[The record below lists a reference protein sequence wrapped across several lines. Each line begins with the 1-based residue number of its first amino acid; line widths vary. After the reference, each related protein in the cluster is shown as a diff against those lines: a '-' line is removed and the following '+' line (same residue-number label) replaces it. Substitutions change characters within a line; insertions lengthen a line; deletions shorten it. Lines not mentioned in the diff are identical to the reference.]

1 MKKLVLFTLTLVMLL
16 VCAAACGAPKEIDK
30 TLFTAY
36 TVMRSDIDRAG
47 VELEAALAVRDALE
61 LPIATDFVKRG
72 EAVPNDGTELLVGK
86 TNRDA
91 SIAALEE
98 LTSYRKNC
106 RDDFIIRVTENKI
119 VIVGVTDEATVA
131 AADYFIETFAPAL
144 TAKKL
149 EEGCEYIYRRDY
161 AMIKLNGIDI
171 GEYTLLMEK
180 DANVDIKNAADALL
194 AKVNALTGHEITTV
208 TEPSARNIR
217 IALGGGDM
225 AKASV
230 KWDGGD
236 LVVTGGHYLSVAE
249 AVKQLSDKLTDGAD
263 LPADF
268 TIDVAYADVPL
279 TSERYPEM
287 KLVWNDEFDY
297 ADDLYDRRK
306 WLQRAQMTHSDV
318 LNGKTERNVRSE
330 DGTLIMRSWKED
342 KAEVGKDYST
352 NMSMTTRDSC
362 NFAYGYLEMRAKVPF
377 GKGYWPSFWMVQ
389 REEFM
394 KGGYMTEIDIFEIFG
409 TKDTVVPNIHKWYRD
424 GSGKHTQRGS
434 GGQVYKFTE
443 LANLNDEYH
452 TYGFYWDETKMVFSV
467 DGKDYATFD
476 ITAEGDYDKAMPVD
490 GFHEPAYII
499 LNNFLFTPEGSW
511 CPTGAMVD
519 DNTKYPSVY
528 TVDYIRLWQGE
539 NGKFASYSNADDYQ
553 IVK

>member
-1 MKKLVLFTLTLVMLL
+1 MKKLVLFTLALVMLA

-47 VELEAALAVRDALE
+47 VELEAALAVRNALE

-194 AKVNALTGHEITTV
+194 AKVNSLTGHEIMTV

-249 AVKQLSDKLTDGAD
+249 AVKQLSDKLEDGAD
-263 LPADF
+263 LAADF

-297 ADDLYDRRK
+297 TDDLYDRRK

-342 KAEVGKDYST
+342 KATVGKDYST

-452 TYGFYWDETKMVFSV
+452 TYGFYWDEKKMVFSV

>member
-1 MKKLVLFTLTLVMLL
+1 MKKLALFTLTLVMLL

-47 VELEAALAVRDALE
+47 VELEAALAVRNALE

-194 AKVNALTGHEITTV
+194 AKVNSLTGHEITTV
-208 TEPSARNIR
+208 TELSARNIR

-249 AVKQLSDKLTDGAD
+249 AVKQLSDKLADGAD
-263 LPADF
+263 LAADF
-268 TIDVAYADVPL
+268 AIDVAYADVPL

-342 KAEVGKDYST
+342 KETVGKDYST

>member
-119 VIVGVTDEATVA
+119 VIVGATDEATAA

-194 AKVNALTGHEITTV
+194 AKVNALTGHEIMTV

-217 IALGGGDM
+217 IAHGGGDM

-236 LVVTGGHYLSVAE
+236 LVVTAGHYLSDAE
-249 AVKQLSDKLTDGAD
+249 AVKQLSGKLTDGAD
-263 LPADF
+263 LSADF
-268 TIDVAYADVPL
+268 AIDVAYAGVPL

-287 KLVWNDEFDY
+287 KLVWIDEFDY

-318 LNGKTERNVRSE
+318 LNGTTERNVRSE

-342 KAEVGKDYST
+342 KETVGKDYST

-434 GGQVYKFTE
+434 GGQVYKFTD
-443 LANLNDEYH
+443 LTNLNDEYH
-452 TYGFYWDETKMVFSV
+452 TYGFYWDEKKMVFSV

-476 ITAEGDYDKAMPVD
+476 ITTAGDYDKAMPVD

>member
-1 MKKLVLFTLTLVMLL
+1 MKKLVLFTLALVMLA

-47 VELEAALAVRDALE
+47 VELEAALAVRNALE

-119 VIVGVTDEATVA
+119 VIVGATDEATAA

-194 AKVNALTGHEITTV
+194 AKVNALTGHEIMTV

-249 AVKQLSDKLTDGAD
+249 AVKQLSGKLEDGAD
-263 LPADF
+263 LAADF
-268 TIDVAYADVPL
+268 AIDVAYADVPL

-297 ADDLYDRRK
+297 TDDLYDRRK

>member
-47 VELEAALAVRDALE
+47 VELEAALAVRNALE

-119 VIVGVTDEATVA
+119 VIVGATDEATAA

-194 AKVNALTGHEITTV
+194 AKVNALTGHEIMTV

-249 AVKQLSDKLTDGAD
+249 AVKQLSGKLTDGAD
-263 LPADF
+263 LAADF

-342 KAEVGKDYST
+342 KETVGKDYST

-434 GGQVYKFTE
+434 GGQVYTFTE

-452 TYGFYWDETKMVFSV
+452 TYGFYWDEKKMVFSV

-476 ITAEGDYDKAMPVD
+476 ITTAGDYDKAMPVD

>member
-47 VELEAALAVRDALE
+47 VELEAALAVRNALE

-106 RDDFIIRVTENKI
+106 RDDFIIRVTGNKI

-180 DANVDIKNAADALL
+180 DANVDIKNAAEALL
-194 AKVNALTGHEITTV
+194 AKVNTLTGHEIMTV

-249 AVKQLSDKLTDGAD
+249 AVKQLSDKLADGAD
-263 LPADF
+263 LAADF
-268 TIDVAYADVPL
+268 AIDVAYADVPL

>member
-1 MKKLVLFTLTLVMLL
+1 MKKLALFTLTLVMLL

-36 TVMRSDIDRAG
+36 TVMRSDVDRAG
-47 VELEAALAVRDALE
+47 VELEAALAVRNALE

-119 VIVGVTDEATVA
+119 VIVGVTAEATVA

-180 DANVDIKNAADALL
+180 DANVDIKNAAEALL
-194 AKVNALTGHEITTV
+194 AKVNSLTGHEIMTV

-249 AVKQLSDKLTDGAD
+249 AVKQLSDKLADGAD
-263 LPADF
+263 LAADF
-268 TIDVAYADVPL
+268 AIDVAYAGVPL

-297 ADDLYDRRK
+297 TDDLYDRRK

-342 KAEVGKDYST
+342 KATVGKDYST

-452 TYGFYWDETKMVFSV
+452 TYGFYWDEKKMVFSV